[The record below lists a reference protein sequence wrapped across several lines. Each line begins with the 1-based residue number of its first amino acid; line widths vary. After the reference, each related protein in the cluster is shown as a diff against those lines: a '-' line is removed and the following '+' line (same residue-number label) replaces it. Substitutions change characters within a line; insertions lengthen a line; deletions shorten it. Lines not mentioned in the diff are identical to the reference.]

1 MADIPVD
8 APAECPGT
16 QSDSAGKSSACAGCP
31 NQTLC
36 SSGQAKLPLTEREP
50 EVIAQIRHRL
60 SRVRYCI
67 IILSGKGGVGK
78 SSLSVCLARG
88 LIRRRRK
95 QLALMPT
102 DCDGSTVES
111 DLCNVGLLDLDLCG
125 PSIPCMFDCMDEKI
139 HQSQSG
145 WSPVFAS
152 DNLALMS
159 IGFLLPSPDH
169 AVIWRGPRK
178 NTLIRQLLTDVCWTD
193 DNETMDFLLIDTPPG
208 TSDEH
213 LSVVQYLQA
222 AGCLD
227 GAIVVTT
234 PQEVALSDVR
244 KEINFCEKLSVPIL
258 GIVENMTEFVCP
270 ACGHAGPVFPPTT
283 GGAASLCGIGS
294 GASSELTLL
303 GRLPL
308 DPRLTR
314 ALDEGVCPFELAEEN
329 EASQALDVELSTTSN
344 TLRTSAPI
352 MVAYEN
358 LIDRLFERLN
368 NIRHRNGPVMTDAD
382 IGEPRDV

>member
-1 MADIPVD
+1 MTDIPLN

-16 QSDSAGKSSACAGCP
+16 QSDSAGKTSACEGCP
-31 NQTLC
+31 NQTVC

-50 EVIAQIRHRL
+50 EVIARIRHRL
-60 SRVRYCI
+60 NRVRYCI

-95 QLALMPT
+95 QSALMPT
-102 DCDGSTVES
+102 DCGRSTVES

-125 PSIPCMFDCMDEKI
+125 PSIPCMFGCMDEKI

-227 GAIVVTT
+227 GAIIVTT

-244 KEINFCEKLSVPIL
+244 KVGVC
-258 GIVENMTEFVCP
+258 VENVYNHLC
-270 ACGHAGPVFPPTT
+270 
-283 GGAASLCGIGS
+283 SLS
-294 GASSELTLL
+294 
-303 GRLPL
+303 
-308 DPRLTR
+308 
-314 ALDEGVCPFELAEEN
+314 
-329 EASQALDVELSTTSN
+329 
-344 TLRTSAPI
+344 
-352 MVAYEN
+352 
-358 LIDRLFERLN
+358 
-368 NIRHRNGPVMTDAD
+368 
-382 IGEPRDV
+382 